1 MGKRRHH
8 PNNATS
14 SSSASSVT
22 TSSSHSSSCGTG
34 SFSEMR
40 KKLGT
45 HRKSIKNRMKRMY
58 SRSQPIAVAA
68 TPTQMRPLPALE
80 LRTDEV
86 STKVNECPS
95 VVNNSCN
102 TNEATNSSSPSPSP
116 PPLPSVQLPKRD
128 RNVFINLSR
137 LRKSRT
143 PVTCHEDVPEQNSK
157 RQFVSPDNQE
167 TNKCHSKF
175 YDNDDVFEDYVDC
188 GPKDKTN

>member
-58 SRSQPIAVAA
+58 SRSQPIAVAE
-68 TPTQMRPLPALE
+68 TLTQMRPLPAIE
-80 LRTDEV
+80 LRSDVVPT
-86 STKVNECPS
+86 TVNQYPS
-95 VVNNSCN
+95 EAHNSCN
-102 TNEATNSSSPSPSP
+102 TNEAINSSSPSPSP
-116 PPLPSVQLPKRD
+116 PPLPSVKLTKRD

-143 PVTCHEDVPEQNSK
+143 PVTGHEEGPY
-157 RQFVSPDNQE
+157 VSPDNPE

-175 YDNDDVFEDYVDC
+175 YDNDVVEDYGDC
-188 GPKDKTN
+188 GQKDNK